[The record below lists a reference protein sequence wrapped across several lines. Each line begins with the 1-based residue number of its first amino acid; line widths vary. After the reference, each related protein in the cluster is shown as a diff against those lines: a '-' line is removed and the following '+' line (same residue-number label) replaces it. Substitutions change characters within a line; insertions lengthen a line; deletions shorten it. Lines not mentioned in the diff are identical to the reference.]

1 MAFDEVY
8 LKEQL
13 VKCMKVLHDRGLI
26 TGIGGNASARM
37 EGTEE
42 ILITPAALYKGE
54 LKPEDIVKIDLQGN
68 VIEGGF
74 KPSIEWHFHNAIYKR
89 RLDVNAVIH
98 THSPMTTGLAL
109 AGKKIEPVTLE
120 SAVMLADVPILE
132 FRYPGTR
139 ELGDLVAENI
149 LGHRAL
155 ILQNHGVIAVGYDLI
170 EALTTVEVLEE
181 VSTMMFV
188 ASHFGGAKLIPS
200 DQIELIKKLYKI

>member
-1 MAFDEVY
+1 MSFDEAE

-13 VKCMKVLHDRGLI
+13 VKCMKVLHTRGLM
-26 TGIGGNASARM
+26 TGIGGNASVRM

-42 ILITPAALYKGE
+42 VLITPAALYKGE
-54 LKPEDIVKIDLQGN
+54 LKPEDIVKIDPQGN
-68 VIEGGF
+68 VIEGVF

-132 FRYPGTR
+132 FKYPGTK

-149 LGHRAL
+149 LGHRAV

-170 EALTTVEVLEE
+170 EALTTIEVLEE
-181 VSTMMFV
+181 VATMMFV

>member
-170 EALTTVEVLEE
+170 EALTTVEILEE